1 MIAILKVGTS
11 LFAMEPKDA
20 SKVLELLSKSMRV
33 EQAWHGSR
41 VYFHPPP
48 ERDYRDELS
57 LSMVDPNSI
66 LSAEPTEDKPLPAR
80 ATPTIKA
87 RYIGARQQRP
97 LLGFKPH
104 QS

>member
-11 LFAMEPKDA
+11 LFALEPKDA
-20 SKVLELLSKSMRV
+20 SKVLELLSKAMRV
-33 EQAWHGSR
+33 ERSWVNSR

-48 ERDYRDELS
+48 ERDFRDELS
-57 LSMVDPNSI
+57 LSMEDPNSI

-80 ATPTIKA
+80 ATPTKKA
-87 RYIGARQQRP
+87 RQIGALQQRP
-97 LLGFKPH
+97 LLGFNPR